1 MVPPHLLSRAIG
13 IVVGAANVGGAL
25 GFLASGLLVDWF
37 SPAAIFWF
45 LFVFGIVLAAGVY
58 ALVAE
63 SPVRTRV
70 SLDLVGAALLAAGLV
85 ALLLAISKG
94 EQWRWASARV
104 VGLFA
109 GAALLFAAFA
119 LAEHRVRRPLLD
131 LALIARRPFVNTN
144 ACALTFGFAFF
155 LAVYLLPQIAASPS
169 ASGYGLELSTTHIGL
184 MLLPTSV
191 VGFGAGWL
199 SGRLIDRVGSAV
211 LVVTASAFA
220 IAAYALLA
228 ASHDTVAAL
237 VLGSAAV
244 GIGWGAIPTS
254 FYPVVLRRADA
265 DKAAVSV
272 SVPLVFRNIGASLGV
287 TVAFVVLESGGL
299 AGPFRD
305 DDAFVRGFIFAAAAT
320 ALVFLAGL
328 FLPRPRP
335 ASQ

>member
-1 MVPPHLLSRAIG
+1 
-13 IVVGAANVGGAL
+13 
-25 GFLASGLLVDWF
+25 
-37 SPAAIFWF
+37 
-45 LFVFGIVLAAGVY
+45 
-58 ALVAE
+58 
-63 SPVRTRV
+63 
-70 SLDLVGAALLAAGLV
+70 
-85 ALLLAISKG
+85 
-94 EQWRWASARV
+94 
-104 VGLFA
+104 
-109 GAALLFAAFA
+109 
-119 LAEHRVRRPLLD
+119 
-131 LALIARRPFVNTN
+131 VNTN